1 MHFASLQMQFSGSTE
16 ATLVD
21 DYGDAPGARSS
32 MVTLL
37 P

>member
-1 MHFASLQMQFSGSTE
+1 MHFGALQLQFSGGME

-21 DYGDAPGARSS
+21 DYGDAPGAQSS